1 MINLIPNEEK
11 KKIAKHFYFR
21 LAVVS
26 FLMLSLVICF
36 TIMTIIPSYI
46 LSKAKENIAD
56 TKLATQKNEPVP
68 ILDQNTSLA
77 IADLDVKLGMVE
89 KLQGDKFLVSERVI
103 SEILESKIS
112 DVKISRI
119 SYESDV
125 VKGKKIGIDGEAPSR
140 ERLLLFRQALE
151 DNQAFQSV
159 DLPISNFVK
168 GSNIQ
173 FHLNL
178 VPSI

>member
-11 KKIAKHFYFR
+11 KKIARHFYFR

-26 FLMLSLVICF
+26 LLMVSLVICF
-36 TIMTIIPSYI
+36 TIMAILPSYI
-46 LSKAKENIAD
+46 LSKTKEDVAD
-56 TKLATQKNEPVP
+56 SKLTMQKSEPVP
-68 ILDQNTSLA
+68 ILDQNTSDA
-77 IADLDVKLGMVE
+77 IADLDGKLSLVE
-89 KLQGDKFLVSERVI
+89 NLSANKFVVTERVI
-103 SEILESKIS
+103 KEILNSKIS

-119 SYESDV
+119 SYENDSV
-125 VKGKKIGIDGEAPSR
+125 QGKKIGIDGEASSR

-151 DNQAFQSV
+151 DNKAFQNV

-173 FHLNL
+173 FHLSL
-178 VPSI
+178 TPAI